1 MEEFGGKVYWPDLTT
16 WLRTI
21 RQCKFLDHVD
31 KPFGSS
37 AAIREIRNGKVCGKK
52 SKIRN
57 FATFCYFLPL
67 STTFHH
73 FPRPSVQQGP
83 LESIIREFCRDFDR
97 NRYKN
102 SCSLWSLSQMLC
114 ETLHS
119 MKTIRTFP
127 KSKSAL
133 RLLQTLAETEVWSK
147 YGKSFWK
154 ELLNMHLISSIRIYY
169 FRVSFVF
176 KLI

>member
-37 AAIREIRNGKVCGKK
+37 VAIREIRNGKVCGKK

-67 STTFHH
+67 STNFRNLPFNRDHWKV
-73 FPRPSVQQGP
+73 S
-83 LESIIREFCRDFDR
+83 LESFVAILIETDTRTAAACGLCHKCFVKLSIVWKPYGLFQNQRVLCVYYKPWRKQKCDR
-97 NRYKN
+97 NMANPFERNY
-102 SCSLWSLSQMLC
+102 
-114 ETLHS
+114 
-119 MKTIRTFP
+119 
-127 KSKSAL
+127 
-133 RLLQTLAETEVWSK
+133 
-147 YGKSFWK
+147 
-154 ELLNMHLISSIRIYY
+154 
-169 FRVSFVF
+169 
-176 KLI
+176 

>member
-67 STTFHH
+67 STTFRNLPFNRDHWKV
-73 FPRPSVQQGP
+73 S
-83 LESIIREFCRDFDR
+83 LESFVAILIETDTRATAACGLCHKGFVKLSIVWKPYGLFQNQRVPCVSTTELGGNRSVIEIWQILLKGIIKYALDFEHSNLLFSGFFCF
-97 NRYKN
+97 
-102 SCSLWSLSQMLC
+102 
-114 ETLHS
+114 
-119 MKTIRTFP
+119 
-127 KSKSAL
+127 
-133 RLLQTLAETEVWSK
+133 
-147 YGKSFWK
+147 
-154 ELLNMHLISSIRIYY
+154 
-169 FRVSFVF
+169 
-176 KLI
+176 